1 MGNNSTLEAPQ
12 TFENGEQKSFQ
23 TSQRLSDDIRAN
35 ASDVN
40 VPSGKLSEYNVDR
53 QQNDGT
59 TITRYPNGVKYIHSE
74 GGPAVQVEPPPGG
87 SVGTDQ
93 QGRMVV
99 YDSNHKMV
107 ARMDADKSLHV
118 FSKNGEYVESK
129 DGNVTFKPSGPNSD
143 LQSLHKD
150 GVVTPAKQ
158 EDYGIS
164 SDGKNVT
171 RFPNGVEYDKATN
184 TVKLPAEYPNAT
196 TKEIKDDKGNVVGR
210 SAYDEHG
217 KLLYTQDAKG
227 LHVPTADG
235 ELTESRNG
243 TITFESNKTKATKAS
258 GALPDVTIDDDSS
271 KSSTAKKPSDP
282 LGEEC
287 KDSWDPLC
295 GLDLGSY

>member
-1 MGNNSTLEAPQ
+1 MGNNGVLEAPQ
-12 TFENGEQKSFQ
+12 SFENGEQKSLQ
-23 TSQRLSDDIRAN
+23 TAQRLSDDSRAA
-35 ASDVN
+35 ASEVN
-40 VPSGKLSEYNVDR
+40 VPNGKLSEYNVDR

-99 YDSNHKMV
+99 YDSNHKAV
-107 ARMDADKSLHV
+107 ARLDADKTLHI
-118 FSKNGEYVESK
+118 FTKNGEYTETK
-129 DGNVTFKPSGPNSD
+129 DGKVSFKPSGPNSD

-150 GVVTPAKQ
+150 GVVTPAKY
-158 EDYGIS
+158 EDYGVS

-171 RFPNGVEYDKATN
+171 RFPNGVEYDKSTN

-196 TKEIKDDKGNVVGR
+196 TKELVDDKGNVVGR
-210 SAYDEHG
+210 SAYDQNG

-235 ELTESRNG
+235 ELTEARNG
-243 TITFESNKTKATKAS
+243 TVTFESNKTKATKQS
-258 GALPDVTIDDDSS
+258 GALPDVTIEDSS
-271 KSSTAKKPSDP
+271 KPKKPSDP
-282 LGEEC
+282 LGPEC

-295 GLDLGSY
+295 GLDLGQY